1 MAKTDQQFLEDR
13 LGMTE
18 TSGWIDLVTDL
29 KELEENI
36 VNLNNITS
44 EKDLWVIKGQLRI
57 INYIVSLENATH
69 LALEELQDGNPT

>member
-1 MAKTDQQFLEDR
+1 MAKTDQKFLEDR

-57 INYIVSLENATH
+57 INYIVSLEDVTH